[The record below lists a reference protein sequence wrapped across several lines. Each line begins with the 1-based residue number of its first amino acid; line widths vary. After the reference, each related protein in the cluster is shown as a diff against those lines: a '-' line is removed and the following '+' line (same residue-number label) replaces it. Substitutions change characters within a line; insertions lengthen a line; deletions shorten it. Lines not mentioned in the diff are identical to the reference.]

1 MNAANVLHVDR
12 HPNLSRQDLLSKYV
26 EKNRP
31 VILTDAAKKW
41 PAVGKWT
48 PEFFKYNYGHISKEV
63 NGRVITLAEQAELI
77 KSSTPQDP
85 APYPYNLEVADH
97 FPELMADLRPQ
108 LVFGK
113 MDRGVSPLMPRILM
127 HGTPIHE
134 VFFGGN
140 GSTFPF
146 VHYDALYLHTQIT
159 QIHGDK
165 EFVLYHPDDSPYL
178 YPSPVNEKWSQVNN
192 VFEPDLEKFPLFA
205 KATPYRET
213 LRAGETIFFPCGWW
227 HTTITHGPS
236 ITYGRIV
243 LNSQNYD
250 LYLADKY
257 KRWVK
262 HGKAKAAAAYTI
274 GKAVGG
280 AMRAVEVFR

>member
-1 MNAANVLHVDR
+1 MNSIKALHVDR
-12 HPNLSRQDLLSKYV
+12 HSNLSRNELLAEYV
-26 EKNRP
+26 NKNKP
-31 VILTDAAKKW
+31 VILTDAAKDW

-48 PEFFKYNYGHISKEV
+48 PEFFKTHYGQITKEV
-63 NGRVITLAEQAELI
+63 NGRLISLSEQIDLI
-77 KSSTPQDP
+77 RNSTPQNP
-85 APYPYNLEVADH
+85 APYPYNLEVADY
-97 FPELMADLRPQ
+97 FPELMADMQPQ

-113 MDRGVSPLMPRILM
+113 MDRGVSPLMPKILM
-127 HGTPIHE
+127 NGTPIHE

-140 GSTFPF
+140 GCSFPF
-146 VHYDALYLHTQIT
+146 VHYDALFLHTQIT

-165 EFVLYHPDDSPYL
+165 DFVLYHPDDSAYL
-178 YPSPVNEKWSQVNN
+178 YPSPVNEKWSQVTNA
-192 VFEPDLEKFPLFA
+192 FELDLEKFPLSA

-213 LRAGETIFFPCGWW
+213 LREGETIFFPCGWW

-250 LYLADKY
+250 RYLDDKY

-262 HGKAKAAAAYTI
+262 HGKGKANAAYVI

-280 AMRAVEVFR
+280 AMTAVEVFT